1 MKAVILAAN
10 RSTRLSPFIETRCK
24 PMIHIAGQ
32 YILENTICF
41 LKTAGI
47 NDIVLVVNHKQD
59 LIRNVFESGQKYGVN
74 IEYIVQ
80 NELLGIGHALN
91 LCQSSLDKNPF
102 LLTYGDVLTDENPYS
117 SILQTYTETNKEVAM
132 VALPE
137 SSNEFGNV
145 YLDHEMKI
153 SRLIEKPS
161 GVQSNYVFA
170 GIFVLSPYIFELL
183 KMFKNDISLCYEH
196 IIGTGGLQACLWEK
210 GWIDMIHPW
219 HILVANQMLM
229 NSWQTAKID
238 STAKLLGHVYL
249 EGAVRI
255 GRNVTIET
263 GTVLKGPCYIGE
275 NSYIGN
281 NSLIRNY
288 SAIGPN
294 STVGYGSE
302 LKNCVLFGS
311 NDIGRLSFIGDS
323 VIGENTTTGSGLT
336 TVNHFAEYSP
346 VICKT
351 GNVTVE
357 TGLTKL
363 GAFFGDN
370 VKIGVRHVTGPGS
383 ILSSG
388 SKIPD
393 STTL

>member
-32 YILENTICF
+32 YILENTIRF
-41 LKTAGI
+41 LKAAGI
-47 NDIVLVVNHKQD
+47 NDIVLVVNHQQD

-80 NELLGIGHALN
+80 NKLLGIGHALN
-91 LCQSSLDKNPF
+91 LCHSSLGKKPF

-117 SILQTYTETNKEVAM
+117 SILQTYTETNKDVAM

-137 SSNEFGNV
+137 SSKEFGNV

-170 GIFVLSPYIFELL
+170 GIFVLSSNIFELL
-183 KMFKNDISLCYEH
+183 KMHKNDISLCYKN
-196 IIGTGGLQACLWEK
+196 IIEIEGLQACLWEK

-229 NSWQTAKID
+229 NSWQTANID
-238 STAKLLGHVYL
+238 SSAKLLGNVYL

-255 GRNVTIET
+255 GPNVTIET

-311 NDIGRLSFIGDS
+311 NDIGRLSFVGDS
-323 VIGENTTTGSGLT
+323 VVGENTTTGSGLT
-336 TVNHFAEYSP
+336 TINHTSDYTP

-351 GNVTVE
+351 AHGDIE
-357 TGLTKL
+357 TGLVKL

-383 ILSSG
+383 ILNSG
-388 SKIPD
+388 IKIAD

>member
-1 MKAVILAAN
+1 MCI
-10 RSTRLSPFIETRCK
+10 RDSIIE
-24 PMIHIAGQ
+24 
-32 YILENTICF
+32 
-41 LKTAGI
+41 
-47 NDIVLVVNHKQD
+47 
-59 LIRNVFESGQKYGVN
+59 
-74 IEYIVQ
+74 IE
-80 NELLGIGHALN
+80 
-91 LCQSSLDKNPF
+91 
-102 LLTYGDVLTDENPYS
+102 
-117 SILQTYTETNKEVAM
+117 
-132 VALPE
+132 
-137 SSNEFGNV
+137 
-145 YLDHEMKI
+145 
-153 SRLIEKPS
+153 
-161 GVQSNYVFA
+161 
-170 GIFVLSPYIFELL
+170 
-183 KMFKNDISLCYEH
+183 
-196 IIGTGGLQACLWEK
+196 GLQACLWEK

-229 NSWQTAKID
+229 NSWETANID
-238 STAKLLGHVYL
+238 KSVKLLGHVHL

-255 GRNVTIET
+255 GPNVTVES

-311 NDIGRLSFIGDS
+311 NDIGRLSFVGDS

-336 TVNHFAEYSP
+336 TVNHSAEYSP

-351 GNVTVE
+351 ENGNVE

-383 ILSSG
+383 ILNSG